1 MVKSFKDNEYK
12 TVVTTEDVVLYR
24 TFGGYAKID
33 GGFVTTLPAKNKIQ
47 AKIDTALLPE
57 WKNTRQYESTI
68 IVPAGTKLQIGKV
81 KEQFT
86 RSGTKL
92 EGGADQV
99 ILPLNY
105 PMSWVKD
112 VRFVD

>member
-1 MVKSFKDNEYK
+1 MI
-12 TVVTTEDVVLYR
+12 TTEDIILYR
-24 TFGGYAKID
+24 TFGGHARID
-33 GGFVTTLPAKNKIQ
+33 GSFVTTSPAKNKIQ

-68 IVPAGTKLQIGKV
+68 VVPAGTKLQIGKV

-86 RSGTKL
+86 LSGTKL

-99 ILPLNY
+99 VLPMGY

-112 VRFVD
+112 VRFLD